1 MASLPFLSSAVSI
14 SLRWYSASR
23 SAYPGSLSAY
33 ILSITPMFA
42 PNQLYSPRGSKP
54 QSPGTYDF
62 ITTWPSERIVLP
74 VAVRPCTWSSVLHS
88 IAEVPIATRSRNGQ
102 TSPRPPFN
110 TESERPC
117 VTSSAKGMPSR
128 LEKAPCHSSASG
140 QPAAASIASRAC
152 LISASRIHAKLRFVL
167 LVLGPSVMVSGLHAE
182 VAVEKGSPVSGLSQT
197 LILMP
202 SRYFSA
208 NLSGSKPASAA
219 RVPSR

>member
-1 MASLPFLSSAVSI
+1 MPSI
-14 SLRWYSASR
+14 LQNHWVETK
-23 SAYPGSLSAY
+23 GS
-33 ILSITPMFA
+33 M
-42 PNQLYSPRGSKP
+42 
-54 QSPGTYDF
+54 
-62 ITTWPSERIVLP
+62 
-74 VAVRPCTWSSVLHS
+74 
-88 IAEVPIATRSRNGQ
+88 

-128 LEKAPCHSSASG
+128 LENAPCHSSASG
-140 QPAAASIASRAC
+140 QPAAAS
-152 LISASRIHAKLRFVL
+152 IHAKLRFVL
-167 LVLGPSVMVSGLHAE
+167 LVLGPSVMVLGLHAE